1 MSRKKAQF
9 PTVAQRDARR
19 SQTNPRMTSSS
30 SKNAWRNYDPKT
42 FASERSRVSREEH
55 IESVGQDYMGDLLE
69 KYKRTPRGGAGGGR
83 RENTQ
88 TSEPERTPRQ
98 KRRAVAE
105 KTKTTTTTPRQ
116 EQWAE
121 LARAQRAE
129 RERQEAERQ
138 RQLER
143 QEAERQRKLEAE
155 QVEKDRRKLAR
166 ELERLPTIDKLKTP
180 RVQVQEIARVCVTSS
195 SRQSQPRRVKNG
207 LVRLP
212 FIYLVTSVA

>member
-9 PTVAQRDARR
+9 PTVAQRDERR
-19 SQTNPRMTSSS
+19 SQTNPSMKSST

-88 TSEPERTPRQ
+88 ASEPERTPRQ
-98 KRRAVAE
+98 KRRAAAE
-105 KTKTTTTTPRQ
+105 KTPTTTPRA

-143 QEAERQRKLEAE
+143 QEAERRRQLEAE
-155 QVEKDRRKLAR
+155 QMEKDRRKLAR

-180 RVQVQEIARVCVTSS
+180 RVQV
-195 SRQSQPRRVKNG
+195 
-207 LVRLP
+207 
-212 FIYLVTSVA
+212 

>member
-1 MSRKKAQF
+1 MSRKQAQF

-88 TSEPERTPRQ
+88 ASEEPTPRQ
-98 KRRAVAE
+98 KRRAAAE
-105 KTKTTTTTPRQ
+105 KTTTTPRA

-143 QEAERQRKLEAE
+143 QEAERRRQLEAE
-155 QVEKDRRKLAR
+155 QMEKDRRKLAR

-180 RVQVQEIARVCVTSS
+180 RVQV
-195 SRQSQPRRVKNG
+195 
-207 LVRLP
+207 
-212 FIYLVTSVA
+212 

>member
-19 SQTNPRMTSSS
+19 SQTNPSMTSST

-69 KYKRTPRGGAGGGR
+69 KYKRTPRGGAGSQR
-83 RENTQ
+83 NRENTQ
-88 TSEPERTPRQ
+88 ASEPERTPRQ
-98 KRRAVAE
+98 KRRAAAE
-105 KTKTTTTTPRQ
+105 KTPATTTPRA

-180 RVQVQEIARVCVTSS
+180 RVQVQTIVRVTS
-195 SRQSQPRRVKNG
+195 
-207 LVRLP
+207 
-212 FIYLVTSVA
+212 